1 MLGSCSD
8 RGDYRGQFLIGA
20 AIWSGDAE
28 TSNKREGERLISPL
42 IPQIRRGE
50 KEGDHWA
57 ATMLA
62 ILYANGIG
70 VEADLAQAK
79 HYYERALEIEPTNV
93 WAVLCC
99 DKAWFLLR
107 IQCVDGTS
115 QCINSRTPSL
125 FYFCLWDTSG
135 RGVV

>member
-1 MLGSCSD
+1 M
-8 RGDYRGQFLIGA
+8 RKQA
-20 AIWSGDAE
+20 
-28 TSNKREGERLISPL
+28 KREGERLISPL

-79 HYYERALEIEPTNV
+79 HYYERALEIPT
-93 WAVLCC
+93 WPLDGRRPLHYKASAVH
-99 DKAWFLLR
+99 
-107 IQCVDGTS
+107 
-115 QCINSRTPSL
+115 NSA
-125 FYFCLWDTSG
+125 
-135 RGVV
+135 